1 MGGGCAQTTFRLS
14 WPYLCSPRPSA
25 PACSSLPSPP
35 EPARSRCIR
44 RVPSPPRPAR
54 VPAQP
59 QYAPPHQ
66 FYRGQGPHNGDW
78 LRNTMQLPPQERQ
91 RRLEQDPRFRQLP
104 PQRQQELLHRLQAFD
119 AMPPQEQ
126 QRVLNR
132 MEMIEHLPPE
142 QQRRAQAL
150 FERVPHPGP
159 AAQTDDAPAPCARC
173 EPCLPTPACTS
184 WVPPRSARRYSPEE
198 VRMLYD
204 FNSIGFVGPEQ

>member
-1 MGGGCAQTTFRLS
+1 MRTNYISALLAILVLAAPLCACMQQS
-14 WPYLCSPRPSA
+14 AQPAGAGVHPRYPPPPQSTAPST
-25 PACSSLPSPP
+25 
-35 EPARSRCIR
+35 
-44 RVPSPPRPAR
+44 

-59 QYAPPHQ
+59 QYTPPHQ

-91 RRLEQDPRFRQLP
+91 KKLEQDPRFRQLP

-119 AMPPQEQ
+119 AMPLQEQ

-142 QQRRAQAL
+142 QQRRAHAL
-150 FERVPHPGP
+150 FDEFRTLAPQHKQMMR
-159 AAQTDDAPAPCARC
+159 QTLRQMRTMSPDARLHFLGSPQI
-173 EPCLPTPACTS
+173 
-184 WVPPRSARRYSPEE
+184 RSLYSPEE

-204 FNSIGFVGPEQ
+204 FNSIGFVAPEQ